1 MKFSVTIYSLR
12 DYLLSGRLTVP
23 RFIEVAYRLGADAV
37 DLGYYWRSREERV
50 EAKRKLRELGVELAI
65 YITSNDFVKPS
76 LEERRGEI
84 DRVKAA
90 VADAKSFD
98 ATRLRVFAGDLKHG
112 IDAAEAEKWVIEA
125 LREVSDYAASEGVV
139 LAVENHGRYFSR
151 IDVVERILKEV
162 GSGNLRV
169 TFDTGNFVFAGDSPV
184 EAVKRLGA
192 WVEHVHAKDVDV
204 WGRPCAPG
212 EGCIDFEAIV
222 RRLKSAGYRN
232 YLSVEYEGRRDPIL
246 AVGLG
251 LGYLRG
257 LLAVVNL

>member
-1 MKFSVTIYSLR
+1 MKLSVTIYSLR

-23 RFIEVAYRLGADAV
+23 RFIEVAHRLGADAV

-50 EAKRKLRELGVELAI
+50 EAKRKLQELGVELAI

-98 ATRLRVFAGDLKHG
+98 ATRLRVFAGDLKQG

-139 LAVENHGRYFSR
+139 LAVENHGRHFSR
-151 IDVVERILKEV
+151 IGVVERILKEV
-162 GSGNLRV
+162 GSRNLRV

-184 EAVKRLGA
+184 EAVER
-192 WVEHVHAKDVDV
+192 
-204 WGRPCAPG
+204 
-212 EGCIDFEAIV
+212 
-222 RRLKSAGYRN
+222 
-232 YLSVEYEGRRDPIL
+232 
-246 AVGLG
+246 
-251 LGYLRG
+251 
-257 LLAVVNL
+257 